1 MGRARIGTSRGTS
14 LAKEWDQ
21 RCCLCWLGVH
31 SVGRMQWKIPPALF
45 SWQLS
50 SSVLWWLQGAVEEGL
65 GLSSAIITALIH
77 AGTPRSVSNSSRDT
91 LCVQPCCRQYND
103 TLLLF
108 TQECM
113 MCFPC
118 PCVSRPYF
126 HPPLHTSRLHS
137 LPIHPAIN
145 WCAFIC
151 ILGPSCAESSEMHNG
166 PGQC

>member
-108 TQECM
+108 TQECR

-118 PCVSRPYF
+118 PVPISTLPCTHQGCIPSPYTLLSIGVLLF
-126 HPPLHTSRLHS
+126 AS
-137 LPIHPAIN
+137 
-145 WCAFIC
+145 
-151 ILGPSCAESSEMHNG
+151 
-166 PGQC
+166 